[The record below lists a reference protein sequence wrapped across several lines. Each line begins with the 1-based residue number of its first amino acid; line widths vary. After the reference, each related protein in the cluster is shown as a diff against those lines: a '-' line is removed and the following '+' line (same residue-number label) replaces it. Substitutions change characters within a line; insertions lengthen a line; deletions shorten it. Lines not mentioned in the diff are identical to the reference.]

1 MTENQSGSKDPATM
15 NYEESRDELTAIVAQ
30 LEEGT
35 ASLDQSLTLWERGE
49 ALAKRCNQ
57 WLDSAQARLD
67 AVVETAPTEDGT
79 DTGTRQAEVESA
91 KPNRSDRGES
101 ANPPW

>member
-1 MTENQSGSKDPATM
+1 MTDQQPESKDPATM
-15 NYEESRDELTAIVAQ
+15 DYEESRDELTSIVAQ

-35 ASLDQSLTLWERGE
+35 ASLDESLTLWERGE

-67 AVVETAPTEDGT
+67 AVGQTTPTQGETEA
-79 DTGTRQAEVESA
+79 GTRQVD
-91 KPNRSDRGES
+91 DRQDDSQKDDSSES